1 MVVSELNIPAPLYL
15 MGLMRI
21 LVVSQDTSLSETLR
35 ANLHSHTDWSICG
48 QASGSQQAVQRAKE
62 LRPDIVLLD
71 LVNVQGDANLHP
83 LRAIREVAPQ
93 SELLAFT
100 EDDVALSC
108 EKVAAVGAQ
117 GYVPKSALHRSLV
130 PALEGLAQ
138 RRSSDVET
146 SQRLQV
152 ALRAAKLGTWQ
163 FDLATQQLTSSGQCK
178 ANFGRSAGA
187 PFPYEEFTASIHP
200 EDRERIAAAINQC
213 IATVTDYSEEYR
225 CIWPDRSVHWVVDT
239 GTAIAGP
246 SGSAA
251 RIMGVSQDITDRKR
265 TEQALRETEQRLE
278 ATLAASD
285 VGTWTWDLPTGNVIA
300 DRNLARM
307 FSISDEQAASSPFQS
322 YLRAIH
328 HDDRARVEAVVCN
341 GIKNPQGPYEADFR
355 IVRPDGSIRWV
366 TGRAKIELDVHG
378 HPVRFPGILI
388 DITARKKAEER
399 EHRLMADAVATTAKF
414 RAVFDQT
421 SVFAGIIDLD
431 GIVLEMNRLALD
443 ACGYNAPEII
453 GQAFHKGPWWRGS
466 REVQEQIREATE
478 AAARGESIRATLPY
492 MWADGTE
499 RLVDFVMYP
508 ILDENG
514 QILFLHPTGVDITD
528 AKRTEENYRR
538 LTESLDAEVRH
549 RTLELEERN
558 AQIVKQS
565 ELLQH
570 LSQRLMKVQD
580 EERRRIAREL
590 HDSAGQLL
598 SGLKMSLGAIVR
610 ATKSSSPEVIE
621 EVGES
626 SKIIEQ
632 LTQEIR
638 TMSYLLHPPL
648 LDEIGLSAALG
659 WYIRGLSERSGLEIS
674 LSVPADYERLPL
686 EIELVLFRLI
696 QEALTNIHRH
706 SGSKTAAIRIAVD
719 AEEVIV
725 EIEDHGCGISPARLS
740 AIQSQGSGVGI
751 QGMRERIRQLHGHL
765 NITSN
770 ESGTLISVALPIP
783 VSEEAASETAAE
795 DSTDS
800 PTPLHKSQ
808 SAG

>member
-1 MVVSELNIPAPLYL
+1 
-15 MGLMRI
+15 MGLLRI
-21 LVVSQDTSLSETLR
+21 LVVSQDASLAESLRTSL
-35 ANLHSHTDWSICG
+35 ASHADWSICG
-48 QASGSQQAVQRAKE
+48 RASGSQQATQRAKE
-62 LRPDIVLLD
+62 LQPDVVLLD
-71 LVNVQGDANLHP
+71 LANVRGDANLYPFH
-83 LRAIREVAPQ
+83 AIRDAAPQ

-100 EDDVALSC
+100 EDDVAIAC
-108 EKVAAVGAQ
+108 EKVAAVGAH
-117 GYVPKSALHRSLV
+117 GYVIKSDLHSRLV
-130 PALEGLAQ
+130 PALKGIEQ
-138 RRSSDVET
+138 RRSKDGEN

-163 FDLATQQLTSSGQCK
+163 LDLAMSQLTSSSQCK
-178 ANFGRSAGA
+178 ANFGRPPDD
-187 PFPYEEFTASIHP
+187 PFPFENLKASIHP
-200 EDRERIAAAINQC
+200 EDRERVTAAIHQS
-213 IATVTDYSEEYR
+213 IATVSDYSAEYR
-225 CIWPDRSVHWVVDT
+225 CIWPDNSVHWVLDT

-246 SGSAA
+246 NGLAA
-251 RIMGVSQDITDRKR
+251 RMMGVSQDITDRKR
-265 TEQALRETEQRLE
+265 TEQTLRETEQRLE

-285 VGTWTWDLPTGNVIA
+285 VGTWAWDLPTGNVVA

-307 FSISDEQAASSPFQS
+307 FSITDEQAASSPFQS

-328 HDDRARVEAVVCN
+328 RDDRARVEAVVCN

-355 IVRPDGSIRWV
+355 IVRPDGSVRWV
-366 TGRAKIELDVHG
+366 TGRAKIELDAQG
-378 HPVRFPGILI
+378 RAIRFPGILI

-399 EHRLMADAVATTAKF
+399 EHHLMADAVATTAKF

-431 GIVLEMNRLALD
+431 GIVLEVNRLALD
-443 ACGYNAPEII
+443 ACGYTASDVI
-453 GQAFHKGPWWRGS
+453 GKVFHRGPWWRGS
-466 REVQEQIREATE
+466 NKVQEQIREATE

-528 AKRTEENYRR
+528 VKRTEENYRR

-610 ATKSSSPEVIE
+610 ATKSSSPEVVE

-626 SKIIEQ
+626 HKIIEQ

-648 LDEIGLSAALG
+648 LDEIGLSAALA

-674 LSVPADYERLPL
+674 LSAPEDYERLPL

-706 SGSKTAAIRIAVD
+706 SGSKTAAIRISVD
-719 AEEVIV
+719 AEEVVV

-770 ESGTLISVALPIP
+770 ESGTLIRVSLPIP
-783 VSEEAASETAAE
+783 TSADDTADE
-795 DSTDS
+795 S
-800 PTPLHKSQ
+800 PDVPAPLHKSQ
-808 SAG
+808 SAD

>member
-1 MVVSELNIPAPLYL
+1 

-62 LRPDIVLLD
+62 LQVDLVLLD

-83 LRAIREVAPQ
+83 FRAIREVAPQ

-100 EDDVALSC
+100 EDDAALAC

-117 GYVPKSALHRSLV
+117 GYVAKSDLQHSLV

-138 RRSSDVET
+138 RRSGDVET

-163 FDLATQQLTSSGQCK
+163 FELVSQQFTSSGQCK
-178 ANFGRSAGA
+178 ANFGRSTDDS
-187 PFPYEEFTASIHP
+187 FPHKEFKASIHP
-200 EDRERIAAAINQC
+200 EDRERVTAAINLS
-213 IATVTDYSEEYR
+213 IATVSDYSAEYR
-225 CIWPDRSVHWVVDT
+225 CIWPDGSVHWVVDT

-246 SGSAA
+246 NGLAA
-251 RIMGVSQDITDRKR
+251 RMMGVSQDITDRKR
-265 TEQALRETEQRLE
+265 TEQTLRETEQRLE

-285 VGTWTWDLPTGNVIA
+285 VGTWTWDLPTGNVVA

-328 HDDRARVEAVVCN
+328 HDDRARVEAVVCS

-366 TGRAKIELDVHG
+366 TGRAKIELDLQG
-378 HPVRFPGILI
+378 RAIRFPGVLI
-388 DITARKKAEER
+388 DITARKRAEER

-431 GIVLEMNRLALD
+431 GIVLEVNRLALD
-443 ACGYNAPEII
+443 ACGYTASDVI
-453 GQAFHKGPWWRGS
+453 GKVFHRGPWWRGS
-466 REVQEQIREATE
+466 KEVQEQVREATE
-478 AAARGESIRATLPY
+478 AAARGESIRASLPY

-528 AKRTEENYRR
+528 VKRTEENYRR

-558 AQIVKQS
+558 AEIVKQS

-610 ATKSSSPEVIE
+610 ATKSSSPEVVE

-648 LDEIGLSAALG
+648 LDEIGLSAALA
-659 WYIRGLSERSGLEIS
+659 WYIRGLSERSGLEIT
-674 LSVPADYERLPL
+674 LSVPEDYERLPL

-770 ESGTLISVALPIP
+770 ESGTLISVSLPIP
-783 VSEEAASETAAE
+783 VSEEAASETAAD
-795 DSTDS
+795 DSTGS
-800 PTPLHKSQ
+800 PAPLHKSQ

>member
-1 MVVSELNIPAPLYL
+1 
-15 MGLMRI
+15 MGLLRI
-21 LVVSQDTSLSETLR
+21 LVVSQGASLAESLRTSLSSR
-35 ANLHSHTDWSICG
+35 TDWSICG
-48 QASGSQQAVQRAKE
+48 QASGSQQAALKAKE
-62 LRPDIVLLD
+62 LQPDVVLLD
-71 LVNVQGDANLHP
+71 LVNIHGNADLYP
-83 LRAIREVAPQ
+83 YRAIREVAPQ
-93 SELLAFT
+93 SELLALT

-108 EKVAAVGAQ
+108 GKVAAVGAQ
-117 GYVPKSALHRSLV
+117 GYVATSDVQRSLV
-130 PALEGLAQ
+130 PALEALAQ

-163 FDLATQQLTSSGQCK
+163 FEVATQQFTSSGQCK
-178 ANFGRSAGA
+178 ANFGRAPDD
-187 PFPYEEFTASIHP
+187 PFPYERSRASIHP
-200 EDRERIAAAINQC
+200 EDRERVTAAINQS
-213 IATVTDYSEEYR
+213 IATVSDYSAEYR
-225 CIWPDRSVHWVVDT
+225 CIWPDHSVHWVLDT

-246 SGSAA
+246 NGLTA
-251 RIMGVSQDITDRKR
+251 RMMGVSQDITDRKR
-265 TEQALRETEQRLE
+265 TEQTLRETEQRLE

-285 VGTWTWDLPTGNVIA
+285 VGTWTWDLPTGNVVA

-307 FSISDEQAASSPFQS
+307 FSITDEQAASSPFQS

-328 HDDRARVEAVVCN
+328 RDDRARVEAVVCN

-355 IVRPDGSIRWV
+355 IVRPDGSVRWV
-366 TGRAKIELDVHG
+366 TGRAKIELDTQG
-378 HPVRFPGILI
+378 RAMRFPGILI

-399 EHRLMADAVATTAKF
+399 EHRLMANAVATTAKF

-431 GIVLEMNRLALD
+431 GMVLEVNRLALD
-443 ACGYNAPEII
+443 ACGYTASDVI
-453 GQAFHKGPWWRGS
+453 GKVFHRGPWWRGS
-466 REVQEQIREATE
+466 KEVQRQIRLATE

-528 AKRTEENYRR
+528 VKRTEENYRR

-610 ATKSSSPEVIE
+610 ATKSSSPEVVE

-626 SKIIEQ
+626 HKIIEQ

-648 LDEIGLSAALG
+648 LDEIGLSAALA
-659 WYIRGLSERSGLEIS
+659 WYIRGLTERSGLEIS
-674 LSVPADYERLPL
+674 LSVPEDYERFPL

-706 SGSKTAAIRIAVD
+706 SGSKTAAIRISVD

-751 QGMRERIRQLHGHL
+751 QGMRERIRQLRGHL

-770 ESGTLISVALPIP
+770 ESGTMIRVSLPIP
-783 VSEEAASETAAE
+783 ASEEDASE
-795 DSTDS
+795 DSA
-800 PTPLHKSQ
+800 PLQKSQ
-808 SAG
+808 SAD